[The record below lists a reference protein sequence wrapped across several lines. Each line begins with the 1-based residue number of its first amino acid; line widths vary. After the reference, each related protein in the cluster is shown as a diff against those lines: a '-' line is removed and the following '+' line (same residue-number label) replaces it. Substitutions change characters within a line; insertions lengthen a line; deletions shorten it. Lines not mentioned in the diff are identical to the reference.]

1 MSRYTHI
8 LAALAASALALAGPA
23 FAGQK
28 PLSYSCM
35 VAFAESNSWERC
47 RAGAGKR
54 RLSCRRGRQSAQ
66 KRQGRC

>member
-28 PLSYSCM
+28 LLSYSSM
-35 VAFAESNSWERC
+35 VRSQNRTAGTVSCGSWKKT
-47 RAGAGKR
+47 AI
-54 RLSCRRGRQSAQ
+54 LS
-66 KRQGRC
+66 